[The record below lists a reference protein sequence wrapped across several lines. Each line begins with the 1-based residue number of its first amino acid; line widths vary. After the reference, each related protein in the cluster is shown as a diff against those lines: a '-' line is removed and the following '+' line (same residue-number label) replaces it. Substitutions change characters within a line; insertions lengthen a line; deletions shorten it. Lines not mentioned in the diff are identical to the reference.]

1 MRKLGL
7 TFLMMCLSLT
17 AVLAQDYKNRINEN
31 ESKVPQF
38 TLPDVL
44 TCNNGKKVKT
54 IKDWETI
61 RRLELLE
68 IFSSLEYGRT
78 PTEKIKVS
86 YDLLSEDP
94 NALNGK
100 ATRKQVLFTFTNGRK
115 KIEAIL
121 LLYLPNK
128 VNGKAPVFIGY
139 NFLGNQSTT
148 TEKPI
153 FASPSMHLSEDPS
166 SEVWIRASQKRRW
179 PFEMIIDR
187 GYAVAT
193 MFYGDIYPDLYGLRD
208 YSIISLFSDYDK
220 RSKNHDE
227 WNAIGAWAWGSS
239 RIADYIIDNESR
251 IDGNRI
257 ALLGHSRQG
266 KAALW
271 AGAQDTRF
279 KVVISNCSGCG
290 GAALSKRVFGEN
302 VARITTT
309 FPHWF
314 CPAFNQYAG
323 NEASMP
329 FDQHELL
336 ALIAPRH
343 LYVASAEEDMWA
355 DQKGEYLGA
364 YYTKDVYKLYGMHGL
379 DSPIPPAIEQPIHND
394 VGYHIRR
401 GIHDVTNFDWTQYLN
416 YCDKYMK

>member
-17 AVLAQDYKNRINEN
+17 AVFAQDYKNRINEN

-78 PTEKIKVS
+78 PTEKLKVS

-121 LLYLPNK
+121 LLYIPNK

-153 FASPSMHLSEDPS
+153 FASPSMHLSEGPS

-193 MFYGDIYPDLYGLRD
+193 MFYGDIYPDLNGLRD
-208 YSIISLFSDYDK
+208 YSVISLFSDYDK

-290 GAALSKRVFGEN
+290 AFQESFRRERCPDYDYLPALVLPGIQSICRKRGKHAIRPTRVIGFN
-302 VARITTT
+302 R
-309 FPHWF
+309 
-314 CPAFNQYAG
+314 PASLVCCQC
-323 NEASMP
+323 
-329 FDQHELL
+329 
-336 ALIAPRH
+336 
-343 LYVASAEEDMWA
+343 
-355 DQKGEYLGA
+355 
-364 YYTKDVYKLYGMHGL
+364 
-379 DSPIPPAIEQPIHND
+379 
-394 VGYHIRR
+394 RR
-401 GIHDVTNFDWTQYLN
+401 GHVGRPKGRVSRSLLH
-416 YCDKYMK
+416 KRRV